1 MKKIRTK
8 FLPLLLALV
17 TILSLLP
24 TSAFAA
30 SKTGS
35 GIQITQNQAYWSTR
49 LLANGTPYSYR
60 PPLADG
66 KLVYCMDSGLGYH
79 YATKSF
85 LDSFTWTSGSGADA
99 DAVLQSAITNSGLS
113 EMDAMTIENV
123 KWMMTYLNDCKASN
137 VGQLFMAVQTYV
149 WENQSYKGEPGGDG
163 DAGGYANAD
172 TYELYLSLIDD
183 LLAKKAA
190 EDAEFLKQIEAY
202 KAQGIEASI
211 VEDASAKWAVF
222 AISSNRKNQSFF
234 NYYGPRKLSVGE
246 AKPDQPE
253 QPTGGTGKITLKK
266 TAAGTLK
273 GLPGARYSI
282 YFNGQ
287 IVGSDVTG
295 ESGEL
300 HIEDAATGLWTFVET
315 AAPSG
320 YCLDPTPKSVYVDV
334 SEGDREYTVA
344 AVNYAMP
351 SMIIYKED
359 AQTSAPVP
367 GTVLSVKSV
376 TGAYSTSVKI
386 GESGS
391 ATLEGLEPGVYV
403 VSEES
408 VPEPYILSNTEQTV
422 ALRPGKTTEVHFQ
435 DYKKPGLE
443 ILKKNIANMDPIPDM
458 TYKVEQIDG
467 SFETTVTTD
476 LRGRAFLADLP
487 VGSYR
492 ISEVGGP
499 SNVILSEIPQV
510 IYLEAGCTRTVTFF
524 NAIKPTL
531 TVLKQNSVTSDPLP
545 GAKLHIYYASDN
557 TSTGEMHDLGVFYS
571 NEEGK
576 VILTDAERGWYKI
589 VEESC
594 PQGFGFLDGEA
605 VQEFYLE
612 ENTSKTVI
620 IRNVPLSALVGF
632 KYDTKTGKGI
642 PGCRFELRYLS
653 GNTSGTGGTVIG
665 TYVTGPNGAFT
676 VTGLKK
682 GTYICEEVSSD
693 GNHIIDSEPQT
704 VWISGEDQ
712 DVVIIRF
719 GNSPFGSLLITKL
732 SDDNKRSPIPN
743 TDFLLTY
750 SDGTFVGNDNGI
762 YTTNAAGEILVDGLE
777 PGVTIIV
784 REVRAA
790 AGFLLDESPQ
800 HIQIK
805 SGETVHLQ
813 FLNKPLGNLIIKK
826 NSSAPTQEAVPGA
839 EFEITYADGSYV
851 DAAGGT
857 ISSNGRYVT
866 DEHGEIRIS
875 GIVGT
880 VVVTEIKSGPGYQ
893 LDEANRTQTV
903 TINPGD
909 TQTLQFYNTPIS
921 KVEFIKV
928 DENDRSVRIPDT
940 TIEVRRLDGALVT
953 TLVTSESGQAF
964 AQLEDGS
971 YYAVETVAN
980 PKYQLD
986 SITGYGYATTVGSCW
1001 LAPLVEAG
1009 EGVNMSFLVKRQSK
1023 EKILSKIAQ
1032 TTMVNR
1038 SRMRDV
1044 GDTRQDYEELDSAI
1058 NSGLYLKDVM
1068 NRQGEDFYYM
1078 HTLIEVT
1085 APDPETL
1092 EQRATEVEKLC
1103 VSVDMIARRCDYK
1116 NEQAFLSSL
1125 PILALDPDIE
1135 RKARRNALTSGVAAA
1150 FPFASYE
1157 LSDHNGIFLGLNLY
1171 NRSPV
1176 FLDPYDDYKYT
1187 NGNWWIGGS
1196 TGAGKTVTLQ
1206 CLGGRLRQQGKRVI
1220 IIAPKKGHEFRPLC
1234 EKLGGL
1240 YLRMSPSSKDCPNL
1254 MAIRRKSLDSYAKL
1268 KNIAARDDSV
1278 LADKISQ
1285 LIIWF
1290 ALKKKD
1296 LSEEDK
1302 SRLDS
1307 SLVEVYGRYGITF
1320 DNSSIVDENGDF
1332 RTMPIISDWYDVLS
1346 QNPDTR
1352 YLSVVLSRYVTGS
1365 AAAMASRNS
1374 IDLDNKYIVLD
1385 LSGMP
1390 DDMIADGTF
1399 WATSIAYDLIMS
1411 CESDLSALLA
1421 DELWSLVGA
1430 TANPQAAGFVLEMV
1444 KTIRGLGGI
1453 AVTSTQGMQ
1462 DLFGLDGGSYGKG
1475 ILDASRIKL
1484 VMQMEEQEARLIQDK
1499 LNLSE
1504 DEVRQITR
1512 FRRGE
1517 GLLCIGYNHV
1527 PVAFHTTPKEYEA
1540 ITTSPT
1546 DLRRGRSEYGD
1557 E

>member
-1 MKKIRTK
+1 MQVKKKPRNAAAKKIHKVPPKEKRTK
-8 FLPLLLALV
+8 KEQTEQPLLKRV
-17 TILSLLP
+17 I
-24 TSAFAA
+24 F
-30 SKTGS
+30 GEE
-35 GIQITQNQAYWSTR
+35 
-49 LLANGTPYSYR
+49 R
-60 PPLADG
+60 P
-66 KLVYCMDSGLGYH
+66 
-79 YATKSF
+79 
-85 LDSFTWTSGSGADA
+85 
-99 DAVLQSAITNSGLS
+99 
-113 EMDAMTIENV
+113 
-123 KWMMTYLNDCKASN
+123 
-137 VGQLFMAVQTYV
+137 
-149 WENQSYKGEPGGDG
+149 
-163 DAGGYANAD
+163 
-172 TYELYLSLIDD
+172 D
-183 LLAKKAA
+183 L
-190 EDAEFLKQIEAY
+190 
-202 KAQGIEASI
+202 
-211 VEDASAKWAVF
+211 
-222 AISSNRKNQSFF
+222 
-234 NYYGPRKLSVGE
+234 
-246 AKPDQPE
+246 
-253 QPTGGTGKITLKK
+253 
-266 TAAGTLK
+266 
-273 GLPGARYSI
+273 
-282 YFNGQ
+282 
-287 IVGSDVTG
+287 
-295 ESGEL
+295 
-300 HIEDAATGLWTFVET
+300 
-315 AAPSG
+315 
-320 YCLDPTPKSVYVDV
+320 
-334 SEGDREYTVA
+334 
-344 AVNYAMP
+344 
-351 SMIIYKED
+351 
-359 AQTSAPVP
+359 
-367 GTVLSVKSV
+367 
-376 TGAYSTSVKI
+376 
-386 GESGS
+386 
-391 ATLEGLEPGVYV
+391 
-403 VSEES
+403 
-408 VPEPYILSNTEQTV
+408 TE
-422 ALRPGKTTEVHFQ
+422 
-435 DYKKPGLE
+435 
-443 ILKKNIANMDPIPDM
+443 
-458 TYKVEQIDG
+458 
-467 SFETTVTTD
+467 
-476 LRGRAFLADLP
+476 
-487 VGSYR
+487 
-492 ISEVGGP
+492 
-499 SNVILSEIPQV
+499 
-510 IYLEAGCTRTVTFF
+510 LEAGSTTILDILAPTTV
-524 NAIKPTL
+524 
-531 TVLKQNSVTSDPLP
+531 
-545 GAKLHIYYASDN
+545 
-557 TSTGEMHDLGVFYS
+557 
-571 NEEGK
+571 
-576 VILTDAERGWYKI
+576 
-589 VEESC
+589 
-594 PQGFGFLDGEA
+594 
-605 VQEFYLE
+605 
-612 ENTSKTVI
+612 
-620 IRNVPLSALVGF
+620 
-632 KYDTKTGKGI
+632 DTKSKD
-642 PGCRFELRYLS
+642 
-653 GNTSGTGGTVIG
+653 
-665 TYVTGPNGAFT
+665 
-676 VTGLKK
+676 
-682 GTYICEEVSSD
+682 YIV
-693 GNHIIDSEPQT
+693 
-704 VWISGEDQ
+704 
-712 DVVIIRF
+712 
-719 GNSPFGSLLITKL
+719 
-732 SDDNKRSPIPN
+732 
-743 TDFLLTY
+743 
-750 SDGTFVGNDNGI
+750 
-762 YTTNAAGEILVDGLE
+762 VDG
-777 PGVTIIV
+777 VY
-784 REVRAA
+784 
-790 AGFLLDESPQ
+790 
-800 HIQIK
+800 H
-805 SGETVHLQ
+805 
-813 FLNKPLGNLIIKK
+813 
-826 NSSAPTQEAVPGA
+826 
-839 EFEITYADGSYV
+839 TYLY
-851 DAAGGT
+851 
-857 ISSNGRYVT
+857 
-866 DEHGEIRIS
+866 
-875 GIVGT
+875 
-880 VVVTEIKSGPGYQ
+880 
-893 LDEANRTQTV
+893 
-903 TINPGD
+903 
-909 TQTLQFYNTPIS
+909 
-921 KVEFIKV
+921 
-928 DENDRSVRIPDT
+928 
-940 TIEVRRLDGALVT
+940 
-953 TLVTSESGQAF
+953 
-964 AQLEDGS
+964 
-971 YYAVETVAN
+971 
-980 PKYQLD
+980 
-986 SITGYGYATTVGSCW
+986 ITGYGYATTVGSCW

-1116 NEQAFLSSL
+1116 NEQAFLSSR

-1254 MAIRRKSLDSYAKL
+1254 MAIRRKSLDSYARL
-1268 KNIAARDDSV
+1268 KNIAVRDDSV

-1365 AAAMASRNS
+1365 AAAMASRNN

-1546 DLRRGRSEYGD
+1546 DLRRGRSEHGD